1 MTHLCTEDNLGK
13 PGILTAHPEQSQT
26 LYANPDSRRHT
37 IPAMTAWLAAHL
49 VAAALLPP
57 LALVILL
64 AAGLILRRRRPR
76 LSASLILLAAAALYA
91 LSTPW
96 VGGLLQKSL
105 EVSAPVS
112 PADLQTA
119 DAIVVL
125 GGGRRTDAAEYG
137 GDTLNDLSLARLRY
151 AARLQRA
158 SGLPILVT
166 GGMPGG
172 GTAAEGRI
180 MQHILQSEYGMSPRW
195 IEDASLTTWDNARL
209 SAPLLKQAGARR
221 IVLVTHA
228 WHLRRAVPLFEAQG
242 LEVVP
247 AGIQFARTRLDSIL
261 DLLPTPA
268 GLRDSH
274 FALHEWV
281 GILWYKL
288 RSFFAE
294 GTP

>member
-1 MTHLCTEDNLGK
+1 
-13 PGILTAHPEQSQT
+13 
-26 LYANPDSRRHT
+26 
-37 IPAMTAWLAAHL
+37 MTAWLATQL

-64 AAGLILRRRRPR
+64 TVGLILRRRRPR
-76 LSASLILLAAAALYA
+76 LAASLILLAAAALYA

-96 VGGLLQKSL
+96 IGGLLQKSL
-105 EVSAPVS
+105 EISAPVS

-125 GGGRRTDAAEYG
+125 GGGRRTDAAE
-137 GDTLNDLSLARLRY
+137 
-151 AARLQRA
+151 
-158 SGLPILVT
+158 
-166 GGMPGG
+166 
-172 GTAAEGRI
+172 GRI
-180 MQHILQSEYGMSPRW
+180 MQHILQTEYGMSPRW

-242 LEVVP
+242 LAVVP
-247 AGIQFARTRLDSIL
+247 AGTQFARTRIDSVV
-261 DLLPTPA
+261 DLLPDPA
-268 GLRDSH
+268 GLRASS
-274 FALHEWV
+274 FALHEWL

-288 RSFFAE
+288 RSIFAE